1 MIVLLLSYSTSWCQ
15 NNNTSY
21 QDSVLVPI
29 EALKIANAK
38 MVELEYEKEIN
49 TELRNVIKT
58 DSTIIDALNIN
69 LNACENGCKDKV
81 DKVKKQ
87 RNIAIGAGSGA
98 SAFLLL
104 LLLIIAL

>member
-1 MIVLLLSYSTSWCQ
+1 MTVLLLSCSTSWSQ
-15 NNNTSY
+15 NNIIQTT
-21 QDSVLVPI
+21 DSVLIPI
-29 EALKIANAK
+29 EALNIANAK
-38 MVELEYEKEIN
+38 MVELNYEKEIN
-49 TELRNVIKT
+49 KELRNVIKT
-58 DSTIIDALNIN
+58 DSTLIDALETN

-104 LLLIIAL
+104 LLLLVAL